1 MNITILIIAFLLLLE
16 HLIIY
21 YFDKVNNFFTVL
33 GLIVITVISAFNV
46 FGIVTWFIILSLGI
60 GLFIYTFIEE
70 WQRFQRGKALFDEN
84 VEVNKDIYG

>member
-21 YFDKVNNFFTVL
+21 YFDKINNFFTVL

-46 FGIVTWFIILSLGI
+46 FGIVTWIIILSLGI
-60 GLFIYTFIEE
+60 GLFIFTFVTEYQRYNKEE
-70 WQRFQRGKALFDEN
+70 ETYRRGEN
-84 VEVNKDIYG
+84 QTYM